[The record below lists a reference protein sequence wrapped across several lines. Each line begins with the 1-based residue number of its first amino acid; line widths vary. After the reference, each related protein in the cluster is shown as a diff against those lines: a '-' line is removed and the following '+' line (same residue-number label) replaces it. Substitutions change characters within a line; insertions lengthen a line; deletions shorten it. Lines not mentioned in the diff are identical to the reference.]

1 MTRNRKVSCNVC
13 YKEMRSDHL
22 IRHMKQHPSALQ
34 TTEEICKVIMLEQV
48 DKVVDMQ
55 SAPQTKRKFEDN
67 DSDEDLE
74 KDMVKDN
81 NEYMCKIKLGRNVYK
96 ILGRTDIEQGSLAL
110 DRKEALDIYMTHN
123 AQNKANQHS
132 LELTTTNQRKRK
144 KNTTTKKELKKRKE
158 KTEAVRKAEQ
168 HKLELEEL

>member
-1 MTRNRKVSCNVC
+1 MTRNRKVSCKVC

-22 IRHMKQHPSALQ
+22 IRHMKHHSSALSTAQ
-34 TTEEICKVIMLEQV
+34 ICKDLVLEQV

-55 SAPQTKRKFEDN
+55 SARTTKRKFEDS

-74 KDMVKDN
+74 KEMVRN
-81 NEYMCKIKLGRNVYK
+81 NIEYKRKIKLGKKVYK

-168 HKLELEEL
+168 HKLELDEL